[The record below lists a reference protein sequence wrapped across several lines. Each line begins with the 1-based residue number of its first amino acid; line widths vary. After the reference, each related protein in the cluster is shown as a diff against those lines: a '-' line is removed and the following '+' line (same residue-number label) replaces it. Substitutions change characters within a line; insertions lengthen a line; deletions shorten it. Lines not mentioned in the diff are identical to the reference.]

1 MQHIV
6 ERFEKEVAY
15 LIEKLKEELGL
26 SHDADG
32 GVVAADSGGGTTTP
46 PTKPGGN

>member
-1 MQHIV
+1 MKHIV

-26 SHDADG
+26 ADDTT
-32 GVVAADSGGGTTTP
+32 VHTDSGGNGP
-46 PTKPGGN
+46 PPPPVVGGHG